1 MVESLSERFIT
12 VKYNDLL
19 ELSKDAATGIDFEK
33 LICEFSNHGINKD
46 VEDFLKNKAGQ
57 YDKMHMAKTYL
68 VLDKGLTCI
77 CGYFSV
83 VARSL
88 IIKKK
93 DWQKLSNN
101 KKKVLNPFGYRKDE
115 DQNIPAILLGQLGK
129 NWNSNLKISGF
140 DLLNIAITTCKEV
153 SDTVG
158 GRYLY
163 LEADDNEKLASFYT
177 DNGFSYLS
185 YPGGEFYHTKNDQ
198 VLFIMKF
205 G

>member
-12 VKYNDLL
+12 AKYSDLL
-19 ELSKDAATGIDFEK
+19 ELSKDATTNIDFEK
-33 LICEFSNHGINKD
+33 MISEFSNHGINKD

-68 VLDKGLTCI
+68 VLDKKLTCV

-93 DWQKLSNN
+93 DWQKLS
-101 KKKVLNPFGYRKDE
+101 KSRKQVLNPFGYRRDE

-129 NWNSNLKISGF
+129 NWDSPITISGVE
-140 DLLNIAITTCKEV
+140 LLDIAITTCKEV

-163 LEADDNEKLASFYT
+163 LEADDNENLASFYT
-177 DNGFSYLS
+177 ANGFSYLS
-185 YPGGEFYHTKNDQ
+185 YQGGEFYHTKNEQ